1 MNLWMEVF
9 HVFHKQEFI
18 LQILPKKKKINV
30 IFLLLYILASIL
42 NVWSISKSSEK

>member
-18 LQILPKKKKINV
+18 LQILPKKKKKV